1 MRHILSDNRNILSF
15 QTLLMPIDM
24 KKFSNFLKNISERDR
39 ENSDLTNNSDIST
52 LWLYR
57 IMVKCEGYK
66 FQLKQHH
73 FHDDD
78 LAMGLG
84 FEDYFLS
91 DEPKI
96 YSPDELKIK
105 LFKRAESIER
115 DKLKYVYQDFQ
126 FKHNIEQLSKL
137 VGLSAIELDILV
149 FCATVHTNQLL
160 ESALNVLGNQSI
172 RNIEKILS
180 ICLDYSEKEIRSAL
194 LPESVLVRSGLLSID
209 TTSNNHFTYKLGLL
223 DGLIDQ
229 LHTYCNEPEKI
240 LKNIVFL
247 SKPAK
252 LTLEKY
258 SQLED
263 IVNVLLG
270 YLNQVTVD
278 KEHGV
283 NILIYGVPGSGKTEF
298 VRTIADHCNFELYEV
313 ASESNSDTPLDI
325 NGRFRAYRL
334 GQIMCECK
342 GRPAI
347 LFDEVEDVF
356 IEKNPFI
363 KSNSNNSGRKSWVNQ
378 LLESNPVPSFW
389 ITNNISSI
397 DPAYVRR
404 FDLVIE
410 INSPPRSVREVLLN
424 EYLVDLPVSTEW
436 KKMMSD
442 NETLLPALIER
453 SASVVRK
460 SMLQVKPEKTEKTL
474 EILLGNT
481 IEAMGYSRP
490 IIKNTKSEINYR
502 LDMLNTDFPVESIYE
517 GLKTFG
523 QGRLCLYGPP
533 GTGKTAFGKYLST
546 ALDLPLI
553 SKKASDI
560 TSPYLGMSEQNMAAM
575 FRQAKEENAILM
587 LDEADTFLSDRKNA
601 QRSWEVSAVNEML
614 TQMESFEG
622 IFIASTNLMESLDS
636 ASIRRFDIKLKF
648 DYMNPEQ
655 VYAMFEALIL
665 KNNLILDESAK
676 YELKQ
681 LTVVTPGD
689 FAVIQRKLKYTKI
702 NTTQSIIEMIRQEC
716 AFKKNSSSR
725 SIGF

>member
-1 MRHILSDNRNILSF
+1 
-15 QTLLMPIDM
+15 
-24 KKFSNFLKNISERDR
+24 
-39 ENSDLTNNSDIST
+39 
-52 LWLYR
+52 
-57 IMVKCEGYK
+57 MVKCEGYK

-84 FEDYFLS
+84 FEDYLLS
-91 DEPKI
+91 DEAKI
-96 YSPDELKIK
+96 YSPDELKK
-105 LFKRAESIER
+105 ELFKRAESIER
-115 DKLKYVYQDFQ
+115 NKLKYVYQDFQ

-149 FCATVHTNQLL
+149 FCATMHTNQLL

-180 ICLDYSEKEIRSAL
+180 VCLDYSEKEIRSAL
-194 LPESVLVRSGLLSID
+194 LPECVLVRSGLLSVD
-209 TTSNNHFTYKLGLL
+209 TTSNSHFTYKLVLL

-240 LKNIVFL
+240 LKNIIFL

-252 LTLEKY
+252 LSLEKY

-263 IVNVLLG
+263 IVNVLSG

-298 VRTIADHCNFELYEV
+298 ARTIANYCNLELYEV
-313 ASESNSDTPLDI
+313 ASDRNSDTPLDI

-334 GQIMCECK
+334 GQIICECK

-356 IEKNPFI
+356 IENNPFI
-363 KSNSNNSGRKSWVNQ
+363 KNNSNNSGRKSWVNQ

-389 ITNNISSI
+389 ITNNIASI

-404 FDLVIE
+404 FDLVVE
-410 INSPPRSVREVLLN
+410 INSPPRRVRKELLN

-453 SASVVRK
+453 SANVVRR

-490 IIKNTKSEINYR
+490 IIKNTKSEIKYR

-517 GLKTFG
+517 GLKSFG

-546 ALDLPLI
+546 ALDIALI

-560 TSPYLGMSEQNMAAM
+560 TSPYLGVSEQNMAAM
-575 FRQAKEENAILM
+575 FREAKEENAILM

-622 IFIASTNLMESLDS
+622 IFIASTNFMESLDS

-648 DYMNPEQ
+648 DYLTSEQ
-655 VYAMFEALIL
+655 VEVMFEELLDQHKLELNHSAKNDL
-665 KNNLILDESAK
+665 KNLRF
-676 YELKQ
+676 
-681 LTVVTPGD
+681 VTPGD
-689 FAVIQRKLKYTKI
+689 FAVIQRKLKFSKV
-702 NTTQSIIEMIRQEC
+702 NTVNSILNMIKQEC
-716 AFKKNSSSR
+716 VFKTESR
-725 SIGF
+725 LNPIGF